1 MQTTFR
7 IDRTFWLQWILCNC
21 LAYGLGLGIP
31 IILADVQ
38 SAPNYGIYL
47 AFTVVLLELWVGI
60 SQWLVL
66 RQTFAIPA
74 KWVWLSFVGSVFS
87 MQPYFLVANQFS
99 PSNAIFFLGLY
110 PICISL
116 SQWHILRQRL
126 QPAWSWVVESCFGL
140 LSGGLLGFWLGTYL
154 NTWWNTTFGLS
165 ALVGG
170 LACGLVYSL
179 ITAFALR
186 HIAQR
191 KYIFSQPPESASKY
205 DNPPNH
211 QTWVDT
217 VITLLPLL
225 VIMGG
230 WWWLLPPIPS
240 SGLSSIFELFIFLGI
255 FYLYQ
260 YFAIFIHELGHYLF
274 AWANG
279 SKLYRFAIGRLIL
292 IQTDQGL
299 KLRRCRR
306 QLAGGFAEPIPTSL
320 HRLDRQLFLLIM
332 GGPVASFLLFCLGTL
347 PLLSPNLIHNSPI
360 IWCLTFMSGLSLHM
374 AIFNT
379 IPIKIGYFST
389 DGRRMLDLAKKNIP
403 GQRFLAEYQFN
414 AYLRQGI
421 RPKDINPDLK
431 TPVLALPE
439 NSMDHISGLIMAYY
453 MTLDQGNIQQAGD
466 YLDQALKINAYYPEL
481 FRASLL
487 LEGAY
492 YEAHIR
498 QHPDAARQ
506 WLDQIQ
512 EKILIDPST
521 LLRTEAA
528 IRLAEGDKTSA
539 QTKAEES
546 LAILQKPQFLP
557 GFTAF
562 EQNRLQVLLQDIA
575 TYP

>member
-21 LAYGLGLGIP
+21 LAYGLGVGIP

-38 SAPNYGIYL
+38 SAPNYGIYIG
-47 AFTVVLLELWVGI
+47 FTVVLLELWVGL

-66 RQTFAIPA
+66 RQKFAIPA
-74 KWVWLSFVGSVFS
+74 RWVRLSFVGSILS
-87 MQPYFLVANQFS
+87 MQPYFLLADQFS
-99 PSNAIFFLGLY
+99 PSSAIFLLCLY
-110 PICISL
+110 PIIISL

-126 QPAWSWVVESCFGL
+126 QPAWSWVPTSCFGFL
-140 LSGGLLGFWLGTYL
+140 FGGLLGFFLGTYIHI
-154 NTWWNTTFGLS
+154 WWASTFGVS
-165 ALVGG
+165 ALAGG
-170 LACGLVYSL
+170 LVCGLVYSL
-179 ITAFALR
+179 ITALDLR
-186 HIAQR
+186 HITQR
-191 KYIFSQPPESASKY
+191 KYIPQKSSEPASKH

-211 QTWVDT
+211 KPWVDT
-217 VITLLPLL
+217 VMTLLPLL

-230 WWWLLPPIPS
+230 WWWLLPPVPS
-240 SGLSSIFELFIFLGI
+240 SGLPSIIKLFIFLGI
-255 FYLYQ
+255 VYLYQ

-347 PLLSPNLIHNSPI
+347 PLLSPNLIRNSPI
-360 IWCLTFMSGLSLHM
+360 VWCLTFMSGISLHM

-421 RPKDINPDLK
+421 RPKDIDPDLK
-431 TPVLALPE
+431 TRLLALPE
-439 NSMDHISGLIMAYY
+439 NSMDHISGLLIAYY
-453 MTLDQGNIQQAGD
+453 LTLDQGKIQQAGD

-498 QHPDAARQ
+498 QHPDTARQ

-512 EKILIDPST
+512 EKILIAPST
-521 LLRTEAA
+521 FLRTEAA
-528 IRLAEGDKTSA
+528 IHLAEGDKTSA

-546 LAILQKPQFLP
+546 LASLQKPQFLP

-562 EQNRLQVLLQDIA
+562 EQDRLQILLQDLA
-575 TYP
+575 TS

>member
-7 IDRTFWLQWILCNC
+7 IDRTFWVRWILCNC
-21 LAYGLGLGIP
+21 LAYSLGVGIP
-31 IILADVQ
+31 IILADIQ
-38 SAPNYGIYL
+38 SAPNYGSYMSF
-47 AFTVVLLELWVGI
+47 AVVFLELWVGV

-66 RQTFAIPA
+66 RQKFAIPA

-110 PICISL
+110 PIFISL

-140 LSGGLLGFWLGTYL
+140 LSGGLLGFLLGTYL

-179 ITAFALR
+179 ITGFALR

-191 KYIFSQPPESASKY
+191 KYIFSQPPEASKY

-240 SGLSSIFELFIFLGI
+240 SGLPSIVEPFIFLGI

-279 SKLYRFAIGRLIL
+279 SKLYRFAIGRFIL
-292 IQTDQGL
+292 FRTDQGL
-299 KLRRCRR
+299 QLRRCRR
-306 QLAGGFAEPIPTSL
+306 QMAGGFVEPIPTSL
-320 HRLDRQLFLLIM
+320 HQLDRQLFLMIM
-332 GGPVASFLLFCLGTL
+332 GGPAASFLLFCLGTL
-347 PLLSPNLIHNSPI
+347 PLLSPYLISNFSI
-360 IWCLTFMSGLSLHM
+360 IWCLTFVSAISLHM
-374 AIFNT
+374 AILNT

-389 DGRRMLDLAKKNIP
+389 DGRRMLDLEKKNIP
-403 GQRFLAEYQFN
+403 GQRFLADYQFN
-414 AYLRQGI
+414 ASLRQGI
-421 RPKDINPDLK
+421 RPKDIDPDLK
-431 TPVLALPE
+431 TQVLAMPE
-439 NSMDHISGLIMAYY
+439 NSMDHISGLIIAYY
-453 MTLDQGNIQQAGD
+453 LTLDQGQIQQAGD
-466 YLDQALKINAYYPEL
+466 YLDQALKINAHYPEL

-498 QHPDAARQ
+498 QHPDTARQ

-512 EKILIDPST
+512 ETILIAPST
-521 LLRTEAA
+521 LLRAEAA
-528 IRLAEGDKTSA
+528 IHLAAGDKTSA

-557 GFTAF
+557 GFTVF
-562 EQNRLQVLLQDIA
+562 EQDRLQVLLQDLA
-575 TYP
+575 TCS

>member
-1 MQTTFR
+1 MQASLR
-7 IDRTFWLQWILCNC
+7 MDRQFWMQWILCNC
-21 LAYGLGLGIP
+21 LAYGLGIGIP
-31 IILADVQ
+31 IMLAEVQ
-38 SAPNYGIYL
+38 STPTYASHIGYAVMFMG
-47 AFTVVLLELWVGI
+47 LWVGVP
-60 SQWLVL
+60 QWLVL
-66 RQTFAIPA
+66 RQKFAISA
-74 KWVWLSFVGSVFS
+74 QWIWFSFAGYIFS
-87 MQPYFLVANQFS
+87 ALLLLLVARLFS
-99 PSNAIFFLGLY
+99 SSDATLRLLLFPLI
-110 PICISL
+110 ISL
-116 SQWHILRQRL
+116 GQWHVLRQRF
-126 QPAWSWVVESCFGL
+126 QPAWSWIPASFIALLFGGCL
-140 LSGGLLGFWLGTYL
+140 GVFLGGYL
-154 NTWWNTTFGLS
+154 HIWRNTTFGLS

-170 LACGLVYSL
+170 LACGSVYSL
-179 ITAFALR
+179 ITAFNLR
-186 HIAQR
+186 HITQQ
-191 KYIFSQPPESASKY
+191 KDSPSKSQEQTSKHDTPPDHK
-205 DNPPNH
+205 
-211 QTWVDT
+211 TWVDT
-217 VITLLPLL
+217 VIISLPLL

-240 SGLSSIFELFIFLGI
+240 SGLPTTVEAFMFLGI

-274 AWANG
+274 AWVNG

-320 HRLDRQLFLLIM
+320 HRLDRQLFLMIM
-332 GGPVASFLLFCLGTL
+332 GGPAASFLLFCLGTL
-347 PLLSPNLIHNSPI
+347 PLLSPNLIRNSPI
-360 IWCLTFMSGLSLHM
+360 IWCLTFVSVISLHM

-389 DGRRMLDLAKKNIP
+389 DGRRMLDLAKKNVP
-403 GQRFLAEYQFN
+403 SQRFLAEYQFN

-421 RPKDINPDLK
+421 RPKDIDPDLQ
-431 TPVLALPE
+431 TRLLALPE

-453 MTLDQGNIQQAGD
+453 MALDQGKIQQAGD

-498 QHPDAARQ
+498 QHPDAANQ

-512 EKILIDPST
+512 EKILIAPST

-528 IRLAEGDKTSA
+528 IHLAEGDKISA
-539 QTKAEES
+539 QAKAEDS

-557 GFTAF
+557 GFTVF
-562 EQNRLQVLLQDIA
+562 EQDRLQVLLQDLA
-575 TYP
+575 TS

>member
-1 MQTTFR
+1 MQTTCR

-21 LAYGLGLGIP
+21 LAYSLGLGIP
-31 IILADVQ
+31 IILADLQ
-38 SAPNYGIYL
+38 SAPNYDSYIGQ
-47 AFTVVLLELWVGI
+47 AVMFMGLWVGI
-60 SQWLVL
+60 PQWLVL
-66 RQTFAIPA
+66 RRRLTISAQWIWFSFAGYIISA
-74 KWVWLSFVGSVFS
+74 LLLLWVARLLPSSDAAVRL
-87 MQPYFLVANQFS
+87 FLF
-99 PSNAIFFLGLY
+99 PLI
-110 PICISL
+110 ISL
-116 SQWHILRQRL
+116 GQWHVLRQRL
-126 QPAWSWVVESCFGL
+126 QPAWSWVPASFFAL
-140 LSGGLLGFWLGTYL
+140 LTGGGLGILLGGYL
-154 NTWWNTTFGLS
+154 YLWHNTFGISVL
-165 ALVGG
+165 AGG
-170 LACGLVYSL
+170 LTCGLVYSL
-179 ITAFALR
+179 ITAVNLR
-186 HIAQR
+186 YITQQ
-191 KYIFSQPPESASKY
+191 KYASLQPSKSESKQ
-205 DNPPNH
+205 DTPPNH
-211 QTWVDT
+211 KIWLDT

-230 WWWLLPPIPS
+230 WWWLLPSIPS
-240 SGLSSIFELFIFLGI
+240 SELPSIFKPVVFLGSL
-255 FYLYQ
+255 YLYQ

-274 AWANG
+274 AWVNG

-292 IQTDQGL
+292 IQTDQGF

-320 HRLDRQLFLLIM
+320 HRLDRQLFLMIM
-332 GGPVASFLLFCLGTL
+332 GGPAASFLLFCLGTL
-347 PLLSPNLIHNSPI
+347 PLLSPNLIRNSPI
-360 IWCLTFMSGLSLHM
+360 IWCLTFMSGISLHM

-389 DGRRMLDLAKKNIP
+389 DGRRMLDLAQKNIP

-421 RPKDINPDLK
+421 RPKDIDPDLK
-431 TPVLALPE
+431 NRLLALPE

-453 MTLDQGNIQQAGD
+453 MTLDEGNMQQAGN

-498 QHPDAARQ
+498 QNPDTARQ

-521 LLRTEAA
+521 HLRAEAA
-528 IRLAEGDKTSA
+528 IHLAAGDKTSA

-546 LAILQKPQFLP
+546 LAILQKPRFLP

-562 EQNRLQVLLQDIA
+562 EQDRLQVLLQDLA
-575 TYP
+575 TA

>member
-1 MQTTFR
+1 MPATLR
-7 IDRTFWLQWILCNC
+7 IDHQFWVQWILCNC
-21 LAYGLGLGIP
+21 LVYGLGAGIP
-31 IILADVQ
+31 ILLTEVQ
-38 SAPNYGIYL
+38 STPNYASNIGYAVIL
-47 AFTVVLLELWVGI
+47 TELWVGVT
-60 SQWLVL
+60 QWLML
-66 RQTFAIPA
+66 RQKFAIPA
-74 KWVWLSFVGSVFS
+74 KWIWLSFVASVVSF
-87 MQPYFLVANQFS
+87 QPYIHAAGQFS
-99 PSNAIFFLGLY
+99 PSRAIPLLCLY
-110 PICISL
+110 PIFISL
-116 SQWHILRQRL
+116 SQWYVLRQRF
-126 QPAWSWVVESCFGL
+126 QPAWSWVPTSCFGL
-140 LSGGLLGFWLGTYL
+140 IFGGLLGFFLGTYIHV
-154 NTWWNTTFGLS
+154 WWNITFGLS

-170 LACGLVYSL
+170 LACGLVYGI
-179 ITAFALR
+179 ITAFDLR
-186 HIAQR
+186 HITQQ
-191 KYIFSQPPESASKY
+191 KYTSPKPSEPASKY

-211 QTWVDT
+211 KTWVDS
-217 VITLLPLL
+217 VIISLPLL

-230 WWWLLPPIPS
+230 WWWLLPPVPS
-240 SGLSSIFELFIFLGI
+240 TELPSIVKLFIFLGI

-332 GGPVASFLLFCLGTL
+332 GGPAASFLLFCFSTL
-347 PLLSPNLIHNSPI
+347 PLLSPTLIRHSLI
-360 IWCLTFMSGLSLHM
+360 VWCLTFMSGISLHM

-403 GQRFLAEYQFN
+403 GQRFLADYQFN
-414 AYLRQGI
+414 AYLLQGI
-421 RPKDINPDLK
+421 RPKDIDPDLK
-431 TPVLALPE
+431 TRLLALPE

-453 MTLDQGNIQQAGD
+453 MALDQGQIQQAGD

-498 QHPDAARQ
+498 QHPDAANQ

-512 EKILIDPST
+512 EKILIAPST

-528 IRLAEGDKTSA
+528 IHLAEGDKISA
-539 QTKAEES
+539 QTKAEDS

-557 GFTAF
+557 GFTVF
-562 EQNRLQVLLQDIA
+562 EQDRLQMLLQDLA
-575 TYP
+575 TS